1 MSDETTGDTIG
12 DIGISGV
19 TVTLFDQSMVNQI
32 AQTVT
37 DLAGNYAFNNLL
49 AGSYIIVETNLPGYI
64 DIYDIF
70 GNPLDNIIT
79 TTLIGGQ
86 NETDQDFVDRHVG
99 SITGSVKEDLDNN
112 DSGDTA
118 LPGVTVTLLDS
129 LGNNIA
135 TTVTD
140 FSGLFTFVNVPA
152 GSYTVV
158 ETNLLG
164 YTDVSDNG
172 GNPLDNSIPVVLSS
186 GANTTGLQ
194 FVDESLGSITG
205 SVKEDLDNNDSGDVP
220 LPRVI
225 VTLLNSAGDEITTEV
240 TDSNGTFTFVN
251 VPAGNYT
258 VVEAYLSKYTNVSD
272 SEGNPLDNSISVVIG
287 RGAGASGLLFVN
299 KDIIQHIIIPKGERV
314 VPEKYPKD
322 SIHSRS

>member
-1 MSDETTGDTIG
+1 
-12 DIGISGV
+12 
-19 TVTLFDQSMVNQI
+19 MVNQI

-64 DIYDIF
+64 DVFDVF
-70 GNPLDNIIT
+70 GNPLDNIIR
-79 TTLIGGQ
+79 TTLVGGQ
-86 NETDQDFVDRHVG
+86 NTTNQDFIDRRVG

-112 DSGDTA
+112 DSGDAA

-129 LGNNIA
+129 LGNIIA

-140 FSGLFTFVNVPA
+140 SSGIFTFVNMPA

-172 GNPLDNSIPVVLSS
+172 GNPLDNSILVVLSS
-186 GANTTGLQ
+186 GANATGLQ
-194 FVDESLGSITG
+194 FVDEHLGSITG
-205 SVKEDLDNNDSGDVP
+205 SVKEDLDSNDSRVAPVP
-220 LPRVI
+220 HVI
-225 VTLLNSAGDEITTEV
+225 ITLLNSAGEEISTEV